1 MPCSTSRHAFSA
13 RPTRAGVGLR
23 AGAALAATALAGL
36 ALAAPAAAQ
45 ERVEERAQEGGELT
59 LDTVVVT
66 AARADRPI
74 ADVPQTVRVIEQAE
88 IEEQLELTNNAAA
101 VLAKLIPGYSPST
114 QTISGASENFRGRDL
129 LVMID
134 GVPQNTPLRNVSRLL
149 ALVDLNAVERIEVV
163 AGASSL
169 YGSGATGGTV
179 NFIMK
184 KPQDGKPT
192 VSVNTALRL
201 FTADP
206 GNSLAPEVSA
216 TVTGGQNGFDYL
228 FTGTGTFADRT
239 YDGAGNEL
247 PSDGMLGQGGG
258 DRFGRGNFLAKLGYN
273 FDPTKRFELS
283 ANWVYL
289 EQNPQWMTTYS
300 LPYARPD
307 FGNFYTG
314 QPVLEDTKSYS
325 AKYTDTA
332 FALGNLTLLAYYND
346 VKKRFNFSE
355 FDIGY
360 NGAVYYSGNLGSPTT
375 PFNQSELYSE
385 RTGLNLTIDTPL
397 SFHEGATLTWG
408 ADIGHDKTWQTLTNG
423 QEIFTPLTQVNYAG
437 FGQLQVPIGERIV
450 VRAGARY
457 ELLDLTVED
466 FVRPA
471 SFVGFPGLGYAVLPD
486 LPVTG
491 GEYQYSAPTFN
502 IGATYKLTE
511 TSEIYGGFS
520 QGFALPD
527 IGAFTRRAGASGSA
541 EILYYGCYLGP
552 GPLPPVNY
560 TCPKNLTLAYDDLG
574 IEAQIVNNYELGIR
588 GSYGKFRGS
597 LTGYVSTSEEGVNFV
612 ASTNTVSQQKEI
624 IYGVEATAEM
634 AVTERLT
641 LGANGTFREGRWD
654 SDGDGEIDAF
664 LPNNRIATPVR
675 GTAWGE
681 YRFETG
687 TVLRLEAEA
696 WSGRDVFD
704 GTGIYQID
712 SGFTFNAA
720 VSHPFGG
727 GLAYASVSNLLD
739 AEYENPSATATRN
752 LPVNAWGRTV
762 TIGYRKTF

>member
-1 MPCSTSRHAFSA
+1 MARLNSLSLMTGPISA
-13 RPTRAGVGLR
+13 G
-23 AGAALAATALAGL
+23 ALAAVLSCTPALAQT
-36 ALAAPAAAQ
+36 AAAPDAAPDA
-45 ERVEERAQEGGELT
+45 EVS
-59 LDTVVVT
+59 LDTIVVT
-66 AARADRPI
+66 AARADRPVS
-74 ADVPQTVRVIEQAE
+74 DVPQTVRVIDRAE
-88 IEEQLELTNNAAA
+88 IEEQLELTNNAAS

-184 KPQDGKPT
+184 KPQEGKPQ
-192 VSVNTALRL
+192 VSVNTALRF
-201 FTADP
+201 FTASP

-216 TVTGGQNGFDYL
+216 TVTGGQNKFDYL
-228 FTGTGTFADRT
+228 FTATGTFADRT

-258 DRFGRGNFLAKLGYN
+258 DRFGRGNFFGKVGYN
-273 FDPTKRFELS
+273 FDPAKRFEVS

-289 EQNPQWMTTYS
+289 NQTPQWMTTYA

-314 QPVLEDTKSYS
+314 QPVLEDTKSVS
-325 AKYTDTA
+325 ARYTDSD
-332 FALGNLTLLAYYND
+332 FALGSLTLLAYYND

-355 FDIGY
+355 FDIDY
-360 NGAVYYSGNLGSPTT
+360 NGAVYYSGNLGHPTS

-385 RTGLNLTIDTPL
+385 RTGLNLTIDTPVSL
-397 SFHEGATLTWG
+397 IKGATFTWG
-408 ADIGHDKTWQTLTNG
+408 ADLGHDKTWQTMTNG
-423 QEIFTPLTQVNYAG
+423 EEIFTPLSQMSYAA
-437 FGQLQVPIGERIV
+437 FGQLQVPIGERMV

-457 ELLDLTVED
+457 ELLDLTVDD

-471 SFVGFPGLGYAVLPD
+471 VFVGFSGLGYAVLPD

-491 GEYQYSAPTFN
+491 GDYQYSAPTFN

-511 TSEIYGGFS
+511 TSELYGGFS

-527 IGAFTRRAGASGSA
+527 VGAFTRRAGASGA
-541 EILYYGCYLGP
+541 AQILYYGCYLGP

-560 TCPKNLTLAYDDLG
+560 TCPKQRTFSYDDLG

-588 GSYGKFRGS
+588 GSVGKFRGS
-597 LTGYVSTSEEGVNFV
+597 LTGYVSTSEEGTNFV
-612 ASTNTVSQQKEI
+612 VTTNTVSQQKEI
-624 IYGVEATAEM
+624 IYGVEATAEL
-634 AVTERLT
+634 AVTDRLT
-641 LGANGTFREGRWD
+641 LGANGTFREGQWD

-675 GTAWGE
+675 GTLWGQ
-681 YRFETG
+681 YAFETG

-704 GTGIYQID
+704 GTGVYEID
-712 SGFTFNAA
+712 SGYTFNLA

-727 GLAYASVSNLLD
+727 GLAYASVSNILD
-739 AEYENPSATATRN
+739 AAYENPSATATRN

-762 TIGYRKTF
+762 TLGYRITF

>member
-1 MPCSTSRHAFSA
+1 MFCSTPVRPSAFRAVSA
-13 RPTRAGVGLR
+13 ASWGASHRAIVAALAGVSL
-23 AGAALAATALAGL
+23 AGAAF
-36 ALAAPAAAQ
+36 AAPAVAQ
-45 ERVEERAQEGGELT
+45 EESQVT
-59 LDTVVVT
+59 LDTITVT

-74 ADVPQTVRVIEQAE
+74 SDVPQTVRVIDQAE
-88 IEEQLELTNNAAA
+88 IQEQLELTNNAAA

-192 VSVNTALRL
+192 VSVNTALRF

-258 DRFGRGNFLAKLGYN
+258 DRFGRGNFFAKLGYN
-273 FDPTKRFELS
+273 FDPTKRFEVS

-289 EQNPQWMTTYS
+289 QQNPQWMTTYA

-314 QPVLEDTKSYS
+314 QPVLEDTKSYA

-346 VKKRFNFSE
+346 VKKRFNYSA
-355 FDIGY
+355 FDIDY
-360 NGAVYYSGNLGSPTT
+360 NGAVYYSGNLGHPTSL
-375 PFNQSELYSE
+375 FNQSELYSE
-385 RTGLNLTIDTPL
+385 RTGLNLTIDTPV
-397 SFHEGATLTWG
+397 SFYEGATFTWG
-408 ADIGHDKTWQTLTNG
+408 ADVGHDKTWQTLTNG

-437 FGQLQVPIGERIV
+437 FGQLQVPIGDRLV

-457 ELLDLTVED
+457 ELLDLTVDD
-466 FVRPA
+466 FIRPA
-471 SFVGFPGLGYAVLPD
+471 VFVGFSGLGYAVLPD

-502 IGATYKLTE
+502 LGATYKLTE
-511 TSEIYGGFS
+511 TSELYGGFS

-527 IGAFTRRAGASGSA
+527 IGAFTRRAGASGA
-541 EILYYGCYLGP
+541 AQILYYGCYLGA

-560 TCPKNLTLAYDDLG
+560 TCPKQRTLSYDDLG

-588 GSYGKFRGS
+588 GSIGAFRGS
-597 LTGYVSTSEEGVNFV
+597 LAGFVSTSEEGTNFI
-612 ASTNTVSQQKEI
+612 ASTNQVSQQKEM
-624 IYGVEATAEM
+624 IYGVEATAEYQFTAQFKM
-634 AVTERLT
+634 
-641 LGANGTFREGRWD
+641 GANGTFREGRWD
-654 SDGDGEIDAF
+654 SDGDGELDAF

-675 GTAWGE
+675 GTLWGE
-681 YRFETG
+681 YRFEVG

-704 GTGIYQID
+704 GTGIYEIQ
-712 SGFTFNAA
+712 SGYTFNAA
-720 VSHPFGG
+720 ISHPFGG
-727 GLAYASVSNLLD
+727 GQAYASVSNLLD
-739 AEYENPSATATRN
+739 ADYENPSATATRN

-762 TIGYRKTF
+762 TIGYRTTF